1 MSTFSASSPAR
12 TGVLATATAF
22 FIWGLLPLY
31 LKPLHHLSAL
41 DISAWRGLMGCVT
54 VLAWLAWRGE
64 LPALLQAMQ
73 QPAIVRRLAITAALL
88 AVNWTFYAWGVTS
101 HQVLMT
107 SLGYFINPLV
117 NVVLGVLLL
126 SEKLNRRQW
135 LAVGMATTGVLI
147 LTFHAGEFPWLALL
161 LAISFSL
168 YGLLR
173 KTCDVAPL
181 IGLGCETLLATPLA
195 LGWLVFSTQ
204 HFGTAWP
211 DEIFLQVLVL
221 LSGVL
226 TMLPLALFN
235 FGARL
240 INYSTV
246 GMLQYIGPSLQF
258 IIGIVVFKESLNPER
273 LLCFGLIWLALVIY
287 MADVVIR
294 MRKANV

>member
-1 MSTFSASSPAR
+1 MTTSTSASPAR
-12 TGVLATATAF
+12 TGVLATAGAF

-31 LKPLHHLSAL
+31 LKPLNQLLAL
-41 DISAWRGLMGCVT
+41 DISAWRGFMGCIT
-54 VLAWLAWRGE
+54 VLGWLALRGE
-64 LPALLQAMQ
+64 LPALAQAMQ
-73 QPAIVRRLAITAALL
+73 QPALLRRLALTSALL
-88 AVNWTFYAWGVTS
+88 AVNWTFYAWGVTT

-117 NVVLGVLLL
+117 NVLLGVLLL

-135 LAVGMATTGVLI
+135 LAVGIATTGVLI
-147 LTFHAGEFPWLALL
+147 LTFHSGQFPWLALL
-161 LAISFSL
+161 LAVSFSL

-173 KTCDVAPL
+173 KTCAVTPL
-181 IGLGCETLLATPLA
+181 IGLGCETLLSMPLA
-195 LGWLVFSTQ
+195 LGWLLFSAQ
-204 HFGTAWP
+204 HNMPWP
-211 DEIFLQVLVL
+211 DEMPLQALVL
-221 LSGVL
+221 LSGAI

-258 IIGIVVFKESLNPER
+258 IIGIVVFKESLTTER
-273 LLCFGLIWLALVIY
+273 FLCFALIWLALVIY
-287 MADVVIR
+287 MADMLLR